1 MVELANITESLIKGD
16 EASVIRLVQTA
27 LAEGAK
33 PAEILNRGLIEGMNV
48 VGERMENG
56 DIFIPEVL
64 LSARCMTAA
73 VNILK
78 PLLGAGEVGLAGK
91 IVIGTVKGDLHDIGK
106 SLVRLMLESVGFE
119 IVDLGVDVTPEKF
132 VQAVKEKN
140 ANLVPMSALLTT
152 TKPIMKLTIEAIKES
167 GLRDRVKVMVGGA
180 PVTSKFAKDIGA
192 DGYAR
197 HGYGVLSAQY
207 ANRKRMRPLG

>member
-1 MVELANITESLIKGD
+1 LIKGD
-16 EASVIRLVQTA
+16 EATLIRLVKDA
-27 LAEGAK
+27 LADGAK
-33 PAEILNRGLIEGMNV
+33 PVEILNRGLIEGMNV
-48 VGERMENG
+48 VGEKMENG

-64 LSARCMTAA
+64 LSAKCMSAG

-78 PLLGAGEVGLAGK
+78 PLLGADEVGLAGR

-119 IVDLGVDVTPEKF
+119 IIDLGVDVAPEKF
-132 VQAVKEKN
+132 VEAVKEKK
-140 ANLVPMSALLTT
+140 ANLVAMSALLTT
-152 TKPIMKLTIEAIKES
+152 TMPIMRLTIEAMKES

-192 DGYAR
+192 DGYAPDA
-197 HGYGVLSAQY
+197 GSATKL
-207 ANRKRMRPLG
+207 AKTLLH

>member
-1 MVELANITESLIKGD
+1 MADFEKIAETLIQGD
-16 EASVIRLVQTA
+16 EAALIRLVQGA

-33 PAEILNRGLIEGMNV
+33 PVEILNRGLIEGMNV
-48 VGERMENG
+48 VGDKMENG

-64 LSARCMTAA
+64 LSARCMSAA

-78 PLLGAGEVGLAGK
+78 PLLGADEVGLAGR

-119 IVDLGVDVTPEKF
+119 IIDLGVDVAPEKF
-132 VQAVKEKN
+132 VQAVKEKK
-140 ANLVPMSALLTT
+140 ANLVAMSALLTT
-152 TKPIMKLTIEAIKES
+152 TMPIMRLTVEAIKES

-192 DGYAR
+192 DGYAPDA
-197 HGYGVLSAQY
+197 GSATKL
-207 ANRKRMRPLG
+207 AKTLLH

>member
-140 ANLVPMSALLTT
+140 ANLVAMSALLTT
-152 TKPIMKLTIEAIKES
+152 TMPIMKLTIEAIKES

-192 DGYAR
+192 DGYAPDA
-197 HGYGVLSAQY
+197 GSATKL
-207 ANRKRMRPLG
+207 AKTLLH

>member
-1 MVELANITESLIKGD
+1 MADFEKIAETLIQGD
-16 EASVIRLVQTA
+16 EPALIRLVQNA
-27 LAEGAK
+27 LTEGAK
-33 PAEILNRGLIEGMNV
+33 PVEILNRGLIEGMNV
-48 VGERMENG
+48 VGDKMENG

-64 LSARCMTAA
+64 LSARCMSAA

-78 PLLGAGEVGLAGK
+78 PLLGADEVGLAGR

-119 IVDLGVDVTPEKF
+119 IIDLGVDVAPEKF
-132 VQAVKEKN
+132 VQAVKEKK
-140 ANLVPMSALLTT
+140 ANLVAMSALLTT
-152 TKPIMKLTIEAIKES
+152 TMPIMRLTVEAIKES

-192 DGYAR
+192 DGYAPDA
-197 HGYGVLSAQY
+197 GSATKL
-207 ANRKRMRPLG
+207 AKTLLH

>member
-16 EASVIRLVQTA
+16 EAAVIRLVQSA

-48 VGERMENG
+48 VGEKMENG
-56 DIFIPEVL
+56 DVFIPEVL
-64 LSARCMTAA
+64 LSARCMTAG
-73 VNILK
+73 VNILR

-119 IVDLGVDVTPEKF
+119 ITDLGVDVAPEKF
-132 VQAVKEKN
+132 VQAVKEKK
-140 ANLVPMSALLTT
+140 ANLVAMSALLTT
-152 TKPIMKLTIEAIKES
+152 TMPVMRLTIEAIKES
-167 GLRDRVKVMVGGA
+167 GLRDRVKVMIGGA

-192 DGYAR
+192 DGYAPDA
-197 HGYGVLSAQY
+197 GSATKL
-207 ANRKRMRPLG
+207 AKSLLH

>member
-16 EASVIRLVQTA
+16 EAAVTRLVQTA

-119 IVDLGVDVTPEKF
+119 IVDLGVDVAPEKF

-140 ANLVPMSALLTT
+140 ANLVAMSALLTT
-152 TKPIMKLTIEAIKES
+152 TMPIMKLTIEAIKES

-192 DGYAR
+192 DGYAPDA
-197 HGYGVLSAQY
+197 GSATKL
-207 ANRKRMRPLG
+207 AKTLLH